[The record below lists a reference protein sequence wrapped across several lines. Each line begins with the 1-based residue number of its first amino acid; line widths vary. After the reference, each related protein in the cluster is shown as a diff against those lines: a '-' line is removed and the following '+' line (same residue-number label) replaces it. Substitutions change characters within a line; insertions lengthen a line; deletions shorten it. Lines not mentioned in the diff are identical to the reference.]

1 MDYCVVGLQ
10 IHFDEIL
17 SSGNVRTGVLTEF
30 WCNILGYT
38 DSVSVKSNGDV
49 FFLIQ
54 WYSSYILLILSFER
68 KITRTD
74 SISIIDVTYQ
84 FDFLSI
90 LLRYYKFDAFKP
102 VNPFVWY
109 IFLLLSFLAG
119 KHQADVYEPCPLISL
134 HSLYSK
140 LHLNLPRRD
149 SSTEWY
155 TLDVR
160 SPWLLRGCSHQ
171 TSPSS
176 ETSLLMDGTR
186 ALCGDRK
193 QGLIRVL
200 FLAPS

>member
-54 WYSSYILLILSFER
+54 WCSSYILLILSFER

-90 LLRYYKFDAFKP
+90 LLRYYKNMPSNQSILLSD
-102 VNPFVWY
+102 
-109 IFLLLSFLAG
+109 IFFLLSFLAG
-119 KHQADVYEPCPLISL
+119 KHQADVYEPSPLISL

>member
-38 DSVSVKSNGDV
+38 DSVSVKSNGDD

-90 LLRYYKFDAFKP
+90 LLRYYKNMPSNQSILLSD
-102 VNPFVWY
+102 

-134 HSLYSK
+134 HSLCSK